1 MLNKTVFH
9 KSFGK
14 GTIISQETT
23 ADKKVYITVDFGD
36 KKSTFPFPD
45 VFKAFLTTEDE
56 ELKGIAENALKE
68 QQSKKEEQKK
78 NTVVEQPVIK
88 NSNSNSPKT
97 ATSKAY
103 EERTVYAQTNA
114 EFLNSEFGTNHGQ
127 WYRSTW
133 EYSYNT
139 VVWMGFVDGKERK
152 NWTNCWADRD
162 RTVMIEEYT
171 GMDRITADKAIEHS
185 YRIIA
190 EKDFSAYS
198 HKFYVRGLFKHD
210 EKESSTYKHIWRRII

>member
-36 KKSTFPFPD
+36 KKSIFPFPD
-45 VFKAFLTTEDE
+45 TFKTFLTTEDE
-56 ELKGIAENALKE
+56 ELKILVENALEE
-68 QQSKKEEQKK
+68 QHSKKEELKK
-78 NTVVEQPVIK
+78 ITTVQPIIK
-88 NSNSNSPKT
+88 SSPSSSPKIVS
-97 ATSKAY
+97 SKAY

-114 EFLNSEFGTNHGQ
+114 EFLNSEFGTNLNGFQ
-127 WYRSTW
+127 RSTW

-152 NWTNCWADRD
+152 NWINYWADKD
-162 RTVMIEEYT
+162 HTVMIEEYT
-171 GMDRITADKAIEHS
+171 GIDRVAADKAIEYS

-190 EKDFSAYS
+190 EKDFSYYS
-198 HKFYVRGLFKHD
+198 HKFYVRGLFKYD
-210 EKESSTYKHIWRRII
+210 AKESSTYKHIWRKVN